1 MILRSFD
8 PWKNPLCTCPPK
20 LSLNPYTG
28 CSHGCL
34 YCYATSY
41 IPRFQDCR
49 PKKDLLKRLSRELAR
64 TEPGT
69 IVSLS
74 NSSDP
79 YTPMEKELQL
89 TRGCLLLLKD
99 HNLKVQVVTK
109 SDLVKRDVDILKELP
124 SAVSITVTTLR
135 DDLSRRLEPAA
146 PLPERRLDAVRAL
159 RREGISVSVRL
170 DPIIPGI
177 NDSEIEQL
185 VSAASGAGAM
195 HIISSSY
202 KSRPDSWKRLCHIFP
217 EETQALGRLF
227 EKGSRVGG
235 SRYLP
240 VEVREKMMS
249 AVCEATSGE
258 GLTFSCCREG
268 LGSAGA
274 ASCDGSHLLSD
285 ENTLKDSMA

>member
-79 YTPMEKELQL
+79 YPPMEKELQL

-202 KSRPDSWKRLCHIFP
+202 KARPDSWKRLCHIFP

-227 EKGSRVGG
+227 EQGSRVGG

-240 VEVREKMMS
+240 VEVREKIMT

-268 LGSAGA
+268 LGFAGA

-285 ENTLKDSMA
+285 ENMSEDSMA